1 MFASIASS
9 VISAGASKMLSGG
22 GKAGKVAIPK
32 FSKKQ
37 AKTVSRVPNVGTRDV
52 TFEEFA
58 DIGTAGQM
66 TALISR
72 HESLMKAVDTSQ
84 GSVKGSISRS
94 TLA

>member
-9 VISAGASKMLSGG
+9 VLSAGASKMLSGG
-22 GKAGKVAIPK
+22 GKAVKAALPK
-32 FSKKQ
+32 FSKI
-37 AKTVSRVPNVGTRDV
+37 PNVGTRDV

-84 GSVKGSISRS
+84 GSVKGSVSRS

>member
-1 MFASIASS
+1 MFSAIATS

-37 AKTVSRVPNVGTRDV
+37 AKTVKKIPNVGTRDV

-84 GSVKGSISRS
+84 GSVKGSVSRS